1 MGRNSLGRK
10 IKNTPLIKKIDLS
23 SAQGISARRRSPPIG
38 GERLRGD
45 FPRAEIPVPRK
56 GGNTPPGALGGGI
69 IPPPELQPQMET
81 AHFSLSIAI
90 KELKILEEFEYFFI

>member
-1 MGRNSLGRK
+1 MGRASMGRNSLGRK

-45 FPRAEIPVPRK
+45 FPRAEIPVPPWLIGPVLDYLLPILTIGSLGRR
-56 GGNTPPGALGGGI
+56 GN
-69 IPPPELQPQMET
+69 
-81 AHFSLSIAI
+81 
-90 KELKILEEFEYFFI
+90 

>member
-1 MGRNSLGRK
+1 MGRASMGRNSLGRK

-45 FPRAEIPVPRK
+45 FPRAEIPVP
-56 GGNTPPGALGGGI
+56 LLEGGGSKNI
-69 IPPPELQPQMET
+69 GIENFGEKF
-81 AHFSLSIAI
+81 ANSALS
-90 KELKILEEFEYFFI
+90 